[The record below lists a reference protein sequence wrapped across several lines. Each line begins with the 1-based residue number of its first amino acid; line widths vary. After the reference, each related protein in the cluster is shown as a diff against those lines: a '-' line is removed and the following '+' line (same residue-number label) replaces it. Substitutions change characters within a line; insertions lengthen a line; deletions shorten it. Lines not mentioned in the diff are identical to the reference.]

1 MNRKIDIS
9 RRGFVALGGS
19 ALAVL
24 AGLGLAGCG
33 GDAGSGSAAVK
44 DTASGTEF
52 KTHTE
57 DRELKGSA
65 DATAVRV
72 GLIMGPPSMG
82 LSQFLLA
89 AKNGKTFNDFSFE
102 LNGVDYVGLSA
113 KFNQGD
119 YDICTLPSNIG
130 PILFNN
136 DELKNDYQVI
146 SIDNLGVL
154 YVITTDSSIKTLDD
168 LKGKSVLAYGQGG
181 TPEYTI
187 DALLKKNGH
196 AGDFTVE
203 FKSTPFEILNLIQ
216 DQEGAIAI
224 LPQPFVA
231 LAATM
236 VDKLYVPISITDEWN
251 RAFKKEGSMAVTT
264 TTIVNKKFCEEH
276 EQAVV
281 EYLQMAGKSVDW
293 SLRNMKEASQLQ
305 EELGTFLN
313 NQVSLAAMPHI
324 EMVNITGERMRTA
337 LSGFVKCLYEANPD
351 SVGGEIPGDDFYY
364 LPPQGYLDE
373 SVTSVS
379 GEDVAT
385 GGSASEG
392 LS

>member
-1 MNRKIDIS
+1 M
-9 RRGFVALGGS
+9 
-19 ALAVL
+19 
-24 AGLGLAGCG
+24 
-33 GDAGSGSAAVK
+33 
-44 DTASGTEF
+44 TF
-52 KTHTE
+52 KSKSE

-65 DATAVRV
+65 DATKVRV

-89 AKNGKTFNDFSFE
+89 AKNNKTFNDFSFE

-154 YVITTDSSIKTLDD
+154 YVMTTDSSIKTLDD
-168 LKGKSVLAYGQGG
+168 LKGKQVLAYGQGG

-187 DALLKKNGH
+187 EALLKKTGH
-196 AGDFTVE
+196 TGDFNIV

-216 DQEGAIAI
+216 DQPNAIAI

-231 LAATM
+231 LAETM

-251 RAFKKEGSMAVTT
+251 KAFKKEGSMAVTT
-264 TTIVNKKFCEEH
+264 TTIVNKKFAEEH

-281 EYLQMAGKSVDW
+281 EYLQMAGKSVEW
-293 SLRNMKEASQLQ
+293 SLKNMKAASQLQ

-324 EMVNITGERMRTA
+324 EMVSLTGERMRTA
-337 LSGFVKCLYEANPD
+337 LSGFVKCLYDANPD
-351 SVGGEIPGDDFYY
+351 SVGGKIPGDGFYY
-364 LPPQGYLDE
+364 LPPQGYLDD
-373 SVTSVS
+373 SNTSVS
-379 GEDVAT
+379 GEDVPT
-385 GGSASEG
+385 DGSASG
-392 LS
+392 DLQ